1 MNTSKIRQNL
11 DWSPKETFESAI
23 FITVQWFLDNQQWWS
38 RIVNGT
44 YQGTYQGQRLRL
56 MK

>member
-1 MNTSKIRQNL
+1 MNTSKIRQKL

-38 RIVNGT
+38 RIVNDT
-44 YQGTYQGQRLRL
+44 CQGQRLGL